1 MAEDEFVEDADPL
14 LGETAP
20 GLGDAQEI
28 PVRLLDN
35 FTIYD
40 WDTLQLVP
48 IAHLLD
54 LRPGTRYGASGL
66 VRPWIDD
73 NEDDDS
79 DDSDEDNSVTPV
91 VMKLSS
97 ILELNVHHFSLSTS
111 GLDV

>member
-1 MAEDEFVEDADPL
+1 MADDEFVEDTDPL

-20 GLGDAQEI
+20 DLDDAEEI

-40 WDTLQLVP
+40 WDTLRLVP
-48 IAHLLD
+48 MTHLLD

-73 NEDDDS
+73 SGD
-79 DDSDEDNSVTPV
+79 DDSDEDDSATPV

-97 ILELNVHHFSLSTS
+97 ILELNVHHFSPSTS
-111 GLDV
+111 GLDA